1 MAIDNLF
8 KKINIF
14 LVVSHNVRGDNGY
27 YLEKA
32 NNLNINSICVPH
44 GTISKNF
51 NNYDKIYKEIIS
63 DSIIFDKTKFIAA
76 QSKIVNQFLKKK
88 KKFNKKIINCGNFI
102 FSEIKKNFFFKRK
115 ILFAVT
121 LKNLFNIQ
129 FLGVEAIMIVTT

>member
-63 DSIIFDKTKFIAA
+63 DSYNFDKTKFISAPIKNCK
-76 QSKIVNQFLKKK
+76 SIFKEKK
-88 KKFNKKIINCGNFI
+88 NLIKIINCGNFI
-102 FSEIKKNFFFKRK
+102 FF
-115 ILFAVT
+115 
-121 LKNLFNIQ
+121 
-129 FLGVEAIMIVTT
+129 

>member
-63 DSIIFDKTKFIAA
+63 DSIIFDKTKFIA
-76 QSKIVNQFLKKK
+76 SNQKLQINFLKKK

-102 FSEIKKNFFFKRK
+102 FLRSKKFFF
-115 ILFAVT
+115 
-121 LKNLFNIQ
+121 
-129 FLGVEAIMIVTT
+129 

>member
-63 DSIIFDKTKFIAA
+63 DSIIFDKTKFIT
-76 QSKIVNQFLKKK
+76 SIKNCKSIFKEKKNLIK
-88 KKFNKKIINCGNFI
+88 RLSIMEILF
-102 FSEIKKNFFFKRK
+102 FSEIKKKFFFKK
-115 ILFAVT
+115 KFYL
-121 LKNLFNIQ
+121 L
-129 FLGVEAIMIVTT
+129 

>member
-63 DSIIFDKTKFIAA
+63 DSIIFDKTKFIEP
-76 QSKIVNQFLKKK
+76 SKIANQFLKKK
-88 KKFNKKIINCGNFI
+88 KFNKRLSIA
-102 FSEIKKNFFFKRK
+102 EILFFLRSKNFFFKEK
-115 ILFAVT
+115 FYL
-121 LKNLFNIQ
+121 L
-129 FLGVEAIMIVTT
+129 